1 MLWPLVP
8 DEQYMQMIY
17 RKRQEAFL
25 EEADRKRLIE
35 KELPVKQSRLERM
48 LFGVGAFLV
57 SVGGRLRKR
66 YAPMMPHGRKV
77 RQTKIKVNKLSS
89 YSRMKESTKSRNPKG
104 RDWSEP
110 STNVTMISVEHGD
123 C

>member
-1 MLWPLVP
+1 
-8 DEQYMQMIY
+8 MIY

-25 EEADRKRLIE
+25 EEAGRKRMILQDHHG
-35 KELPVKQSRLERM
+35 KRTLLERL
-48 LFGVGAFLV
+48 LFSVGAFLV

-77 RQTKIKVNKLSS
+77 HQTKIRMNKLSS